1 MISPTAMALA
11 AMTVMLWIVWS
22 DTIRSRRQHP
32 ILYAVRIAL
41 FIIVS
46 GIMALNIVR
55 HPEVFRGSPLAIAI
69 VAIIVGIGGAIYFV
83 RKLTLR
89 Q

>member
-1 MISPTAMALA
+1 MMSPTAMALA
-11 AMTVMLWIVWS
+11 AMTVMLWIIWS
-22 DTIRSRRQHP
+22 DTIRSRRQPP

-46 GIMALNIVR
+46 GIMILNIVR
-55 HPEVFRGSPLAIAI
+55 NPLLFRGTPLVIAI
-69 VAIIVGIGGAIYFV
+69 VAVLVGLGGAAYFV
-83 RKLTLR
+83 RKLTRR

>member
-46 GIMALNIVR
+46 GVMIVNIAR
-55 HPEVFRGSPLAIAI
+55 NPYLFRGTPLAISLIA
-69 VAIIVGIGGAIYFV
+69 VLVGLGGAAYFV
-83 RKLTLR
+83 RKLIRR